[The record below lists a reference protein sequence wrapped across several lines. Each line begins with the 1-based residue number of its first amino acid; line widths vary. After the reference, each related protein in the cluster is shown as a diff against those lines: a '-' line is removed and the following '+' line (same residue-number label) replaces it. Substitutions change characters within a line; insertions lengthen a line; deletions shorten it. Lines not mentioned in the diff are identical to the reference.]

1 MIIGDNLVKKFGNQ
15 VVFDNFTFSI
25 GTGEFV
31 CFSGESGSGKTTL
44 LNMIGMIEPYDS
56 GTIEI
61 DGCKYLK
68 NREKLSF
75 FRSKVGF
82 LFQNFALVEDK
93 TVRYNLEM
101 ISPNYRTGISIETAL
116 EMVNLKNRA
125 EDYIYALSGGEQQRI
140 ALARLYFKKCD
151 IVLADEP
158 TGSLDRRNADVV
170 MSILKSMHKSG
181 KTIVMV
187 THDERIK
194 NIADRIIEL

>member
-1 MIIGDNLVKKFGNQ
+1 MIVGKNLAKKFGNH

-61 DGCKYLK
+61 DGCKYLE

-125 EDYIYALSGGEQQRI
+125 GDYIYALSGGEQQRI

-158 TGSLDRRNADVV
+158 TGSLDSRNADAV

-194 NIADRIIEL
+194 KIADRIIEL